1 MIFFNCFRKKIDSIL
16 LIRRVGTSLLKSF
29 FIIFLYIIFFSI
41 LSFNIKLVKNYD
53 AYFFFMFFHLRGNL
67 GLATLVAV
75 LQGLAR
81 LIWVFFLM
89 YFFSILSFNTK
100 LVEI

>member
-29 FIIFLYIIFFSI
+29 FFYIYIIFFSI
-41 LSFNIKLVKNYD
+41 LSFNIKLVKNYG